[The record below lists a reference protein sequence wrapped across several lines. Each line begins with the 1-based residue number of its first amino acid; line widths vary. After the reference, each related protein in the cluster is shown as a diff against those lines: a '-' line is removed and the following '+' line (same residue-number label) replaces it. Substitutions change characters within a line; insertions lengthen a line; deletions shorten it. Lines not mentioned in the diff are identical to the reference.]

1 MEAGEGAVAAASAFV
16 PSVLPAEPS
25 CLPAAAFCCAA
36 AAVGSALPDVL
47 PELSDAAAVVGDCA
61 VAELLD
67 PADFGV
73 VAVVGTAGVGVDAVA
88 VVAVISVA
96 VFMPVCT
103 VAGDLACPVAL
114 PVVVDWVA
122 PFASVVPVVV
132 DVASVVAVLSS
143 ASACATADV
152 ADADW
157 LAAARAAAAIA
168 SGPVPEL
175 PVVGVGALGVLVIVA
190 VTGSMTATAVGT
202 MPVVPFDE
210 LAVDPSVEPAVVLS
224 PGDDCVPDVEE
235 SSFELADLLR
245 ECRGP
250 SLLLAWPALL
260 ALEAGPALL
269 F

>member
-1 MEAGEGAVAAASAFV
+1 
-16 PSVLPAEPS
+16 
-25 CLPAAAFCCAA
+25 
-36 AAVGSALPDVL
+36 L
-47 PELSDAAAVVGDCA
+47 PELSDAAAVVCDCA

-67 PADFGV
+67 PDDFDV
-73 VAVVGTAGVGVDAVA
+73 AAVVGTAGVGVAA
-88 VVAVISVA
+88 VVAVPSVA
-96 VFMPVCT
+96 VFIPVCT
-103 VAGDLACPVAL
+103 VAGDFVCPVAL

-143 ASACATADV
+143 ASACVTADV

-168 SGPVPEL
+168 SGPVPGPL
-175 PVVGVGALGVLVIVA
+175 VVGVGAVGVLVTVA

-210 LAVDPSVEPAVVLS
+210 LAVEPSVEPAVVLA

-235 SSFELADLLR
+235 SSLEPADLLPDLLR

-250 SLLLAWPALL
+250 SLLFAWPALL
-260 ALEAGPALL
+260 ALEAGPASL